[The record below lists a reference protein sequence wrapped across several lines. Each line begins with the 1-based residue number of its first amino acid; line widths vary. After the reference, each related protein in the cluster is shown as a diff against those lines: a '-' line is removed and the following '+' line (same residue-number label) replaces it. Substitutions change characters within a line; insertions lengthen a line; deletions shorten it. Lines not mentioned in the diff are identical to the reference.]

1 MSYLVIARKWRPT
14 TFSEVI
20 GQEHITVTL
29 ENAIKR
35 DRVASAFIFSGPRG
49 VGKTTT
55 ARLLAKAL
63 NCEKGPTTTPCNE
76 CSACKEI
83 AQGRSIDVLEI
94 DGASNRGI
102 DEVRSLRESTR
113 YTPSNL
119 RYKIYIIDEVHRLT
133 TEAFNALLKT
143 LEEPPPHVIFIFAT
157 TEANKVPSTILS
169 RCQRFDFR
177 RIPVPQIIE
186 QLQKICDHE
195 SIQVEKSALFLIAKK
210 AEGCMR
216 DSQSLLDQVISFCGN
231 EIKEDELIKLLGL
244 IGQDIYFDISKAIAG
259 RDVAGL
265 LDIAQRVYR
274 EGYDVQELVGAL
286 AEHFHNALVLKATGS
301 KQHLVGLESF
311 YDAFARDAEAFSETD
326 LLRMIQITAEA
337 VPALRRS
344 ANAQLHFENLLIRLA
359 KLTHSVELHE
369 LIHSISELKKKAP
382 PEIVERSGYRLIPE
396 IPPNK
401 VAGGLFDRI
410 NGASPARDEKGT
422 KAVADRDADV
432 PYADLDVSI
441 ESVQKAWP
449 AIIEAVKKQKISL
462 GAFLEEGYPARVQGN
477 RLEIAFK
484 EDNGFH
490 IKTLNEHQRFL
501 QQIMGE
507 YLGGRVFIQ
516 CVKGASIVQNG
527 AKPEAA
533 APAAAQ
539 VAVAL
544 HPKEWLDNFPL
555 AQQLIENLGGEPVGN

>member
-1 MSYLVIARKWRPT
+1 MSYLVIARKWRPK
-14 TFSEVI
+14 TFAEVI

-35 DRVASAFIFSGPRG
+35 NRVASAFIFSGPRG

-76 CSACKEI
+76 CSACREI
-83 AQGRSIDVLEI
+83 ARGNSIDVLEI

-119 RYKIYIIDEVHRLT
+119 RYKIYIIDEVHMLT

-177 RIPVPQIIE
+177 RIPVPQIVD
-186 QLQKICDHE
+186 QLQMICDAE
-195 SIQVEKSALFLIAKK
+195 KIQVDNSALFLIAKK

-231 EIKEDELIKLLGL
+231 EIKENDVIKLLGL
-244 IGQDIYFDISKAIAG
+244 ISQDIYFDISKAIAG

-274 EGYDVQELVGAL
+274 EGYDVQELVGSL

-311 YDAFARDAEAFSETD
+311 HDLFARDAEAFTETD

-369 LIHSISELKKKAP
+369 LIHGISELKKKAP
-382 PEIVERSGYRLIPE
+382 PEFVERPGYRLIPE

-401 VAGGLFDRI
+401 VAGGLFGRI
-410 NGASPARDEKGT
+410 NGAGPAAKG
-422 KAVADRDADV
+422 ANVVADRDSELSY
-432 PYADLDVSI
+432 PDLDVGI

-449 AIIEAVKKQKISL
+449 AIIDAVKKQKISL
-462 GAFLEEGYPARVQGN
+462 GAFLEEGYPARLQGN

-501 QQIMGE
+501 QQIMSE
-507 YLGGRVFIQ
+507 YLGGKVVIH
-516 CVKGASIVQNG
+516 CVKGEG
-527 AKPEAA
+527 ATQHGAESEVTESPAT
-533 APAAAQ
+533 PAAA
-539 VAVAL
+539 AL
-544 HPKEWLDNFPL
+544 HPKDWLDNFPL
-555 AQQLIENLGGEPVGN
+555 AQRLIESLGGEPAGK